1 MLLASGMTTYARAGT
16 NVTTE
21 QIKPH
26 LEKAVFGFGIIN
38 PITALPQLHNIW
50 FQHQIS
56 GLSIVTIGAALI
68 MSILWTAYGAT
79 SRQTVLWVTSA
90 AWVAMNGAT
99 LLGVAVL
106 S

>member
-1 MLLASGMTTYARAGT
+1 MLLASGMTTHTRTGT
-16 NVTTE
+16 HVTTE

-50 FQHQIS
+50 FLHQIS
-56 GLSIVTIGAALI
+56 GLSVVTIGAALV
-68 MSILWTAYGAT
+68 MSMLWTAYGLMG
-79 SRQTVLWVTSA
+79 RQTVLWVTSA

-99 LLGVAVL
+99 LIGVAVL